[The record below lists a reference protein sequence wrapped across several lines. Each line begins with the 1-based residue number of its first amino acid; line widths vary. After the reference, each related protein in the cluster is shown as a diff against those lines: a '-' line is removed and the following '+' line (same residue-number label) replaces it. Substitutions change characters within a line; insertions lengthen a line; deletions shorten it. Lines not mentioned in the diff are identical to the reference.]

1 MTQREITDMISQR
14 VHQNEPTAK
23 VMLFGSR
30 ARGDSRPDSDW
41 DVIILLDDNT
51 QTNKWDAAIPLYHL
65 GWDIDEVINPI
76 VYKQSDWEK
85 RSFTPFY
92 KNVMRD
98 GITI

>member
-1 MTQREITDMISQR
+1 MWAEKSLLAYNNISIRKTMTQREITDMISQR

-51 QTNKWDAAIPLYHL
+51 QT
-65 GWDIDEVINPI
+65 
-76 VYKQSDWEK
+76 
-85 RSFTPFY
+85 
-92 KNVMRD
+92 
-98 GITI
+98 